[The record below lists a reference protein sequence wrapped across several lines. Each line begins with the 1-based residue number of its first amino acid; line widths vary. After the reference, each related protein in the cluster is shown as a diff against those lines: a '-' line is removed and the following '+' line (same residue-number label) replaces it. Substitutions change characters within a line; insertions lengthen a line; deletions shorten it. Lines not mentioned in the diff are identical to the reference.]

1 MIHHLSSALPSS
13 GIESSSSSIGVKES
27 TTLRLVVCP
36 SQNKRGGRPK
46 INKSSEE
53 VRYLFYNSPG
63 GTSQGVVYSGREVKL
78 MNSILRL
85 NPLALWEGA
94 A

>member
-27 TTLRLVVCP
+27 TTFLRLVVCP

-46 INKSSEE
+46 INKSEE

>member
-1 MIHHLSSALPSS
+1 LSSVLA
-13 GIESSSSSIGVKES
+13 K
-27 TTLRLVVCP
+27 
-36 SQNKRGGRPK
+36 QKRREPK
-46 INKSSEE
+46 INKSEE

-94 A
+94 GS

>member
-1 MIHHLSSALPSS
+1 MVSNRVRVVSGEGINNFAACRLSFA
-13 GIESSSSSIGVKES
+13 K
-27 TTLRLVVCP
+27 
-36 SQNKRGGRPK
+36 QKRR
-46 INKSSEE
+46 ETE